1 MGMKTKVKKTPSP
14 FVEFKMLDLYN
25 ELKAKGGRVTEL
37 EKASGVSKMTL
48 YDMINGKQVGI
59 RFDTLGRLCVG
70 FSAVL
75 EREVTPNDLLKVDTS
90 QP

>member
-1 MGMKTKVKKTPSP
+1 MGMKTKTHKISAPLVT
-14 FVEFKMLDLYN
+14 FAMLDLYH
-25 ELKAKGGRVTEL
+25 EFSSKGGRVSEL
-37 EKASGVSKMTL
+37 EKASGVSKMSL

-75 EREVTPNDLLKVDTS
+75 EREVTPNDLLKVDKN
-90 QP
+90 QL